1 LDEHRPKTWLDVRVW
16 SEDDPQCRHERLALI
31 DTGAETTD
39 CISDEFYH
47 ELKIQNCEQA
57 ERDLMWGDDQQA
69 VVLGRVKLYF
79 AWAGPGG
86 KTKPS
91 IEKRKFYVVQ
101 DLGVPMSL
109 SAQAN
114 EALELMEYAT
124 TLPKPGAGKNL
135 HGPLFSRMTKA
146 EKEQERNREEA
157 VRDAAKVEEEQER
170 ESRAAKRRKLQ
181 NLPSQGNSNEC
192 MPSGV

>member
-1 LDEHRPKTWLDVRVW
+1 LDEPGPKTWLEVCVW
-16 SEDDPQCRHERLALI
+16 SGDDPQCQRKQFALI
-31 DTGAETTD
+31 DTGAETD

-57 ERDLMWGDDQQA
+57 ERDLMWGDDQRT
-69 VVLGRVKLYF
+69 VLLGRVKLYF
-79 AWAGPGG
+79 AWAGSGG
-86 KTKPS
+86 KQKPL

-114 EALELMEYAT
+114 ETLKLLDYAT
-124 TLPKPGAGKNL
+124 TLPKPGVGTHL
-135 HGPLFSRMTKA
+135 HGPLFTSMTKA
-146 EKEQERNREEA
+146 EKEQERIREEA
-157 VRDAAKVEEEQER
+157 VRNAAKVEEKQEK
-170 ESRAAKRRKLQ
+170 EARAVKRRKLQ
-181 NLPSQGNSNEC
+181 NLHSQGNSSER